1 MLLEEVLCKIEA
13 EIKELN
19 RAKILLTKYASG
31 LEEEVAHGYV
41 AGRPLITKAA
51 ASEKIRLRG
60 ESKPKKSPA
69 RSPVS
74 SDRGKSKE
82 RVRDHIA
89 AHPGCRSSEIAAA
102 CNLSESAVGYHLTAL
117 KKQGYIK
124 MVGNRTHGITWA
136 PAGKSSSSTDTPPP
150 SAPRRMQSG
159 RPYPE
164 LKFSCEACRAKFL
177 TQKQLTAHNQTFHE
191 GKTAG
196 AAKHP
201 CTVCGKVFKDP
212 AELEDHIDLR
222 HPEYSEE

>member
-1 MLLEEVLCKIEA
+1 MTLEEVIQTLEVKIS
-13 EIKELN
+13 ELSLV
-19 RAKILLTKYASG
+19 KKLLSKYAP
-31 LEEEVAHGYV
+31 E
-41 AGRPLITKAA
+41 I
-51 ASEKIRLRG
+51 EKPTSLTSPDDIQSPPSDPPPM
-60 ESKPKKSPA
+60 EKPAIMSSSKKL
-69 RSPVS
+69 VL
-74 SDRGKSKE
+74 DY
-82 RVRDHIA
+82 IA

-102 CNLSESAVGYHLTAL
+102 CNLSVSGVGFHLTAL
-117 KKQGYIK
+117 KKLGYIK

-136 PAGKSSSSTDTPPP
+136 PAGKLSSSTETPPP

-164 LKFSCEACRAKFL
+164 LKFSCEACRSKFL

-212 AELEDHIDLR
+212 GELEDHIDLR